1 MHPRTQIL
9 IVDEAGM
16 LRDGLCAFLSREP
29 ALAVAGAIARTSE
42 LATVSL
48 PGAPD
53 IIVVD
58 LGAPGISETRF
69 VESARRRWPEVPILV
84 LTAANDGV
92 SVRSALRAGVD
103 GYILKNEAGTALLAA
118 IESVLKHERFI
129 SPAIVNE
136 LLNTAADQTPVPAGA
151 TPSDGLSNR
160 EREVMKLIARGL
172 RTREMA
178 DCLSVSPKTVDKHR
192 ANLMRKLGVRTAAA
206 VAAYAISNGYVVL

>member
-1 MHPRTQIL
+1 MPPRTQIL

-16 LRDGLCAFLSREP
+16 LRDGLCAFLSRE
-29 ALAVAGAIARTSE
+29 AQFAVAGVIGGTAE

-48 PGAPD
+48 PGPPD

-58 LGAPGISETRF
+58 LGAPGISESRF
-69 VESARRRWPEVPILV
+69 VESARRRWPDVPILV
-84 LTAANDGV
+84 LTAANDSV
-92 SVRSALRAGVD
+92 SIRSALRAGVD
-103 GYILKNEAGTALLAA
+103 GYILKTEPGTSLLAA

-129 SPAIVNE
+129 SPTIVSE
-136 LLNTAADQTPVPAGA
+136 LLNTAADQTPSPPRA
-151 TPSDGLSNR
+151 TPSDGLSSR
-160 EREVMKLIARGL
+160 ELEVMKLIARGM

-178 DCLSVSPKTVDKHR
+178 DCLSVSPKTIDKHR